1 LFLNIGVFKA
11 FLKYFNRNNMRKTLT
26 KLAVAVTGLFS
37 VAYAQQDPQFTQFMH
52 VKQAYNSAQAGTSGA
67 MCFNGM
73 FRQQWVSFP
82 GAPRTGLFTF
92 DMPVEVLRGGV
103 GLFIANDQLGNDNT
117 TMARAAYSFHIP
129 INTGKLA
136 IGLDAGILQK
146 RISGNWTPPQ
156 TLNDPSIPNNTTT
169 GAPNLNKLSP
179 DFGFS
184 LYYTVPNKMYVGLST
199 THLAGQDLKGATG
212 QGGNSGNNPY
222 KLSFDIARHYYA
234 IAGYTFSF
242 DAGTHKVTP
251 NIKVKSDGAATILDV
266 NATYMWNNMVWVG
279 ATYRVQDAVAP
290 MLGMMTKFGLKVG
303 YSYDLTLS
311 KINGYSSGT
320 HEIMLG
326 YCFKSAKPPKVSSH
340 TNVRFLED

>member
-1 LFLNIGVFKA
+1 
-11 FLKYFNRNNMRKTLT
+11 MRKTLT

-52 VKQAYNSAQAGTSGA
+52 VKQAYNGAYAGTSDA
-67 MCFNGM
+67 ICFGGM

-92 DMPVEVLRGGV
+92 DMPVQALHGGV

-117 TMARAAYSFHIP
+117 TMARASYSYHIYGLGG
-129 INTGKLA
+129 NGTGKLG

-184 LYYTVPNKMYVGLST
+184 LYYTIPNKMYVGLST
-199 THLAGQDLKGATG
+199 THIAGQDLKGATG
-212 QGGNSGNNPY
+212 TKDSTTGY

-242 DAGTHKVTP
+242 SNGVHKVTP

-279 ATYRVQDAVAP
+279 VTYRVQDAIAP
-290 MLGMMTKFGLKVG
+290 MVGYLAPFGLKVG
-303 YSYDLTLS
+303 YSYDLTMS

-326 YCFKSAKPPKVSSH
+326 YCMKASKPKPISSH

>member
-1 LFLNIGVFKA
+1 
-11 FLKYFNRNNMRKTLT
+11 MRKTLT
-26 KLAVAVTGLFS
+26 KLAVAVAGLCS
-37 VAYAQQDPQFTQFMH
+37 VVYAQQDPQFTQFMH
-52 VKQAYNSAQAGTSGA
+52 VKQAYNSAQAGTNGA

-82 GAPRTGLFTF
+82 GAPRTGLLTF
-92 DMPVEVLRGGV
+92 DMPVEVLHGGIGV
-103 GLFIANDQLGNDNT
+103 FIANDQLGNDNT
-117 TMARAAYSFHIP
+117 TMARAAYSFHISGLGG
-129 INTGKLA
+129 NGTGKLG

-156 TLNDPSIPNNTTT
+156 TLNDPSIPNNPVANGGT
-169 GAPNLNKLSP
+169 GAPNLSKLSP

-184 LYYTVPNKMYVGLST
+184 LYYTIPNKMYVGLST
-199 THLAGQDLKGATG
+199 THIAGQDLKGAKA
-212 QGGNSGNNPY
+212 QNYN
-222 KLSFDIARHYYA
+222 LSFDIARHYYA

-242 DAGTHKVTP
+242 DGGTHKVTP

-266 NATYMWNNMVWVG
+266 NATYMWNNMIWAG

-290 MLGMMTKFGLKVG
+290 MLGMMTKFGLKIG

-326 YCFKSAKPPKVSSH
+326 YCFKSAKPKPVSSH